1 MELLRTGEMVL
12 LQTSD
17 DTDLLDT
24 DSTTNKTLGL
34 DAGRCLCD
42 RYDSP
47 RCGSTGPRRKRVLDS
62 LLKWGRTDKT
72 P

>member
-17 DTDLLDT
+17 ATDLLDT

-34 DAGRCLCD
+34 DA
-42 RYDSP
+42 
-47 RCGSTGPRRKRVLDS
+47 RKVS
-62 LLKWGRTDKT
+62 L
-72 P
+72 